1 MKDFTITNAE
11 QFAGFLMIRANG
23 GGKIT
28 FEGVTIKL
36 ARDLIINQGS
46 VEDYI
51 GSGITPQSLPALNS
65 NYEFRGTF
73 DGQGHTISGV
83 YLQCTTSGI
92 KGLFGGLGKNAVIKD
107 LTLDNCYA
115 GSANV
120 ATKNTLGILAA
131 RVIGQNVTISG
142 VKITNMYMKEST
154 ESFYGIGAIVGRVD
168 ATATLTLENCEV
180 TGKIDFATKGTRIG
194 SLIGFVSSDAKT
206 KVTVNNCTAKVDIT
220 GLDTCGGLIG
230 EKLINSTVTFD
241 DKCSFTGTITCPG
254 TKGDLLG
261 KAS

>member
-1 MKDFTITNAE
+1 MKEFTITNAE
-11 QFAGFLMIRANG
+11 QFAGFLMLRANG

-46 VEDYI
+46 IEDYV

-92 KGLFGGLGKNAVIKD
+92 KGLFGGLGDNAVIKD

-131 RVIGQNVTISG
+131 KVIGQNVTISG

-180 TGKIDFATKGTRIG
+180 TGKIDFGTKGTRIG
-194 SLIGFVSSDAKT
+194 SLIGYVASDAKT

-220 GLDTCGGLIG
+220 GLDACGGLIG
-230 EKLINSTVTFD
+230 EKYVNSTVTFD